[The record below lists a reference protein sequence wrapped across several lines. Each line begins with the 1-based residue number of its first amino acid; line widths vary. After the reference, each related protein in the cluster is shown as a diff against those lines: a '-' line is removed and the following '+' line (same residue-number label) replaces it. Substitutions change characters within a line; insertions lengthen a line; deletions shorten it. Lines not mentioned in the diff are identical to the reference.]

1 MKPVIIIVPSD
12 SASKYLKSVTVSRTR
27 VLHTLFAPDGEAC
40 RGDVNTEG
48 GFRRQCSLCL
58 SESAL
63 VPRRLSSFATGS

>member
-48 GFRRQCSLCL
+48 GQVCGARDAEEPQS
-58 SESAL
+58 
-63 VPRRLSSFATGS
+63 PR